1 MTNYAWVIAKPDR
14 GGYSSDCLRWEER
27 EVSPLSDGEVLVRT
41 LFLSLDPTSLNWL
54 KLEPSYTF
62 LPLAVGHV
70 MLGAAVGVVEESRS
84 AGFTPGH
91 LVQGMWGGELYS
103 KARSGAA
110 GATGSLAAQ
119 IAKALGARVIGIA
132 SGEVKCRLLIDTFK
146 LDGAIDYKTGDLGVA
161 LSKEC
166 PQGVDLF
173 FDNVGG
179 SVLDAVLANMAM
191 GARIVICGAMSQY
204 NLADPKDAY
213 GCKNLPLMLFRRA
226 RMEGFLGSA
235 GGRETEF
242 EALLHQLYAEGKLL
256 NRSHII
262 DGLENAPQALK
273 LLLTGQNDGKL
284 MVRVSRL
291 QQLPAGAGKDER
303 STVSWDQFHEE
314 IMDVVSPNGI
324 HSAGG
329 SSMFSERLQEK
340 KA

>member
-1 MTNYAWVIAKPDR
+1 
-14 GGYSSDCLRWEER
+14 
-27 EVSPLSDGEVLVRT
+27 
-41 LFLSLDPTSLNWL
+41 
-54 KLEPSYTF
+54 
-62 LPLAVGHV
+62 
-70 MLGAAVGVVEESRS
+70 MLGAAVGVVEESQPPS
-84 AGFTPGH
+84 FTKGD
-91 LVQGMWGGELYS
+91 LVQGMWGWELYS
-103 KARSGAA
+103 KVRPGLLKRIQPADIPLEAFLSIFSHVGHAAAAGLIEVGALKPTDTVVVSGAA

-132 SGEVKCRLLIDTFK
+132 GGEVKCRLLIDTFK
-146 LDGAIDYKTGDLGVA
+146 LDGAINYKAGDLGVA

-179 SVLDAVLANMAM
+179 PVLDAVLANMAM

-204 NLADPKDAY
+204 NLTDPKDAY

-235 GGRETEF
+235 GGREAEF
-242 EALLHQLYAEGKLL
+242 EALLHRLYAEGKLL
-256 NRSHII
+256 NRSHVI

-291 QQLPAGAGKDER
+291 QQLPAGAGRGER
-303 STVSWDQFHEE
+303 STVSWDRFHEE
-314 IMDVVSPNGI
+314 IMDVVDPNG

-329 SSMFSERLQEK
+329 SSLWSERLQEK